1 MLDVY
6 AIITLLEQVRALSSR
21 EVESSAKQN
30 KNIKR
35 VEVETQ
41 AAWTR
46 NFTLVGIKKRATVEQ
61 EKEELK
67 SKMK

>member
-46 NFTLVGIKKRATVEQ
+46 NFTLVGKKRATVEQ